1 MDLYGKRGR
10 AIPQKL
16 AITAIELTLIAVSAW
31 FMFGAGEAPVAR
43 LFGFAPAANA
53 PARRFVIL
61 AFSLITL
68 ARFVLMMFRFMRRTI
83 PWSEALA
90 IPFAFAVYY
99 LGFALIVLPAQ
110 GPFDGFDVLGIVL
123 FVAGALFNT
132 VAEWQRDA
140 FKRRPENAGRLF
152 THGLFGL
159 AIHINF
165 FGDIL
170 WVAGYAA
177 VAHSPWGALIPAAL
191 ALFFAAYNAPML
203 DRHLAEHYGGA
214 FGLYAARTKRLV
226 PFVW

>member
-99 LGFALIVLPAQ
+99 HRLCAHRIA
-110 GPFDGFDVLGIVL
+110 GPGPV
-123 FVAGALFNT
+123 
-132 VAEWQRDA
+132 
-140 FKRRPENAGRLF
+140 RRF
-152 THGLFGL
+152 
-159 AIHINF
+159 
-165 FGDIL
+165 
-170 WVAGYAA
+170 
-177 VAHSPWGALIPAAL
+177 
-191 ALFFAAYNAPML
+191 
-203 DRHLAEHYGGA
+203 
-214 FGLYAARTKRLV
+214 
-226 PFVW
+226 